1 MKRAIIC
8 FTRVPRP
15 GQTKTRL
22 LPILTPM
29 QCVGLHRAFLMDL
42 SALYETIDADLF
54 VAYAPDPAPDDLR
67 QVFPKAKAFF
77 PQEGDDLG
85 EKMLHAIHTVLAFG
99 YDACCLTGSDLPLLT
114 AEHLHSGFCALEQA
128 DVTLGP
134 TSDGGYYLVG
144 MKRPCPEVF
153 ANQQYGGSTV
163 WESTLAAIK
172 NTGYTFAPALACD
185 DVDTPEDLRQ
195 LWKLVQDR
203 TTHTAAVLSRLQK
216 EGVSL
221 AE

>member
-1 MKRAIIC
+1 MKRAVIC

-15 GQTKTRL
+15 GRTKTRL

-29 QCVGLHRAFLMDL
+29 QCEGLHTAFLKDL
-42 SALYETIDADLF
+42 SAVYEAVDADLF
-54 VAYAPDPAPDDLR
+54 VAYAPDPEHELLQR
-67 QVFPKAKAFF
+67 IFPKAKAFF
-77 PQEGDDLG
+77 PQVGVDLG
-85 EKMLHAIHTVLAFG
+85 ERMLHAIQTVLSFG

-114 AEHLHSGFCALEQA
+114 ADHLRSGFCALERA

-144 MKRPCPEVF
+144 MKKSCPEVF
-153 ANQQYGGSTV
+153 ANQLYGGSTV
-163 WESTLAAIK
+163 WENTFAAIK
-172 NTGYTFAPALACD
+172 YAGYTVESALACD
-185 DVDTPEDLRQ
+185 DVDTPEDLQQ
-195 LWKLVQDR
+195 LWKRLKGKPSY
-203 TTHTAAVLSRLQK
+203 TADFLGCLQK